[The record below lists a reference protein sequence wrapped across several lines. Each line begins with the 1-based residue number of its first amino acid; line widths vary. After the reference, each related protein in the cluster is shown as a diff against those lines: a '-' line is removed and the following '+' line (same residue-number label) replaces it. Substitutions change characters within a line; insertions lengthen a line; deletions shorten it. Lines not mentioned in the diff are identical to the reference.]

1 MSDPALSCRDEGR
14 REDVRVASLHGLD
27 YVEVSDDQLSLRVWF
42 LGKAPAAIRAQNVR
56 IRGGRRIGDIRVI
69 DVRVERR
76 DDPALDDSLDVA
88 VDKPGDFS
96 TYMLALVQ
104 LDERGQPTDE
114 PMEGFDHR
122 YAQVAFSF
130 KAGCPS
136 DLDCKTEPVCPPPAR
151 VEPEISYLAKDY
163 ASFRQL
169 ILDRLALI
177 MPDWQERHVP
187 DVGITLVELLA
198 YVGDHLSYYQDAV
211 ATEAYLGTARLRTSV
226 RRHVRLVDYPMHE
239 GVNARAW
246 VTIATDI
253 DRELPAGTRF
263 ITRYPGA
270 PPDRRVLTANGDLAN
285 VPDGAYEVFE
295 PLWPGAGEGIPLHAA
310 HNAISFYTW
319 GDRECC
325 LGRGATSATLR
336 DAWLPVGEVEQ
347 KSGHGGAGMA
357 RALRLRVGDVL
368 LLEEVIGPGTGNP
381 ADADPGHRQAV
392 RLTRVTPMVDPLYHP
407 PYGQPVVDVEWGAE
421 DALAF
426 PLCISTLAPPPD
438 CTVIDD
444 VSVARGNVVLV
455 SHGRETEEPLGAVP
469 AVASSEPCP
478 TDCEPSEAVIT
489 AGRFRPRL
497 ARRPLTWSEP
507 LPSDGAAAALIAQD
521 PRHALPWIAVQSI
534 PPAPGGTGPLFGF
547 ADLAALA
554 DPAATADV
562 ARRLRR
568 PVGPAAELLRA
579 RLTEST
585 RLALDAWDESSPLP
599 EELRSALAKELAGM
613 LQAWHPQRD
622 LVGSAPGDPHVVVE
636 MDDEGAGTLRFGDGD
651 LGMAP
656 EAGAEFRAWYRV
668 GNGIAGNV
676 GAEAI
681 AYIVTPTRLSGADV
695 VPRNPLSATGGMEPE
710 PVAQVK
716 LFAPDAFRRA
726 LARAITADDYG
737 ALAGERNRRRLQRA
751 AAVLRWTGSWYEA
764 LVAVDPK
771 GTEDASPAVL
781 DDVAASL
788 EPLRRMGHDL
798 VVAPARYVALDVELR
813 ICVLPRFLRGHVEAA
828 LLDVFGHGVRR
839 TGAPGFFHPDNLTFG
854 QGVRASALV
863 AAAQAVPGVQS
874 VEVTRLER
882 YLGGPDDALQAGI
895 LSLGPLEIARLDND
909 PSFPENGR
917 LILDMRGGR

>member
-1 MSDPALSCRDEGR
+1 MSDPVLSCRDEGR
-14 REDVRVASLHGLD
+14 REDVRAASLNGLD
-27 YVEVSDDQLSLRVWF
+27 YVEVSDDQLTLHVWF
-42 LGKAPAAIRAQNVR
+42 LGKAPATIRLQNVR
-56 IRGGRRIGDIRVI
+56 IHGGRRVRDIRI
-69 DVRVERR
+69 LDVRVERR
-76 DDPALDDSLDVA
+76 DDPALDDSLDVT

-96 TYMLALVQ
+96 TYTLALVR
-104 LDERGQPTDE
+104 LDEHGQPTDE
-114 PMEGFDHR
+114 PMEGFDRR
-122 YAQVAFSF
+122 YAQAAFSF

-136 DLDCKTEPVCPPPAR
+136 DLDCATQAVCPPPAR
-151 VEPEISYLAKDY
+151 VEPEINYLAKDY

-177 MPDWQERHVP
+177 MPDWQDRHVP

-239 GVNARAW
+239 GVSARAW
-246 VTIATDI
+246 VTIATDD
-253 DRELPAGTRF
+253 DRELPLRTQF
-263 ITRYPGA
+263 ITRYAGA
-270 PPDRRVLTANGDLAN
+270 PSDRRVLAANDLAN
-285 VPDGAYEVFE
+285 VPAGTYEVFE
-295 PLWPGAGEGIPLHAA
+295 PLMPAPGEAIRLRAA

-319 GDRECC
+319 GDHECC
-325 LGRGATSATLR
+325 LARGATSATLA
-336 DAWLPVGEVEQ
+336 DAWLRDGKVEQ
-347 KSGHGGAGMA
+347 KSVEGAA
-357 RALRLRVGDVL
+357 VVRALQLCVGDVL
-368 LLEEVIGPGTGNP
+368 LFEEVIGPRTGNP

-392 RLTRVTPMVDPLYHP
+392 RLTRVTPTVDPLYNP
-407 PYGQPVVDVEWGAE
+407 PYGQPVVEIEWAAE

-438 CTVIDD
+438 CTLIDD

-455 SHGRETEEPLGAVP
+455 SHGRRMDEPLGTVP
-469 AVASSEPCP
+469 AVAASEPCP
-478 TDCEPSEAVIT
+478 TDCAPPEGVIT

-497 ARRPLTWSEP
+497 GRRPLTWSQP
-507 LPSDGAAAALIAQD
+507 LPLDAAAAALIAQD
-521 PRHALPWIAVQSI
+521 PRHALPWIEVQSI
-534 PPAPGGTGPLFGF
+534 PPAPGGTGALFGF
-547 ADLAALA
+547 ADLAAPSGL
-554 DPAATADV
+554 
-562 ARRLRR
+562 ARRLR
-568 PVGPAAELLRA
+568 PPLGPAAALLRA

-599 EELRSALAKELAGM
+599 EPLRAALVDELTRM
-613 LQAWHPQRD
+613 LQAWDPRRD
-622 LVGSAPGDPHVVVE
+622 LIASAPGDRHVVVE
-636 MDDEGAGTLRFGDGD
+636 MDDEGTGTLRFGDGD

-656 EAGAEFRAWYRV
+656 EAGAEFRVGYRV

-681 AYIVTPTRLSGADV
+681 AYIVTPSRLSGAGV
-695 VPRNPLSATGGMEPE
+695 VPRNPLAAAGGTEPE

-716 LFAPDAFRRA
+716 LFAPDAFRRT

-737 ALAGERNRRRLQRA
+737 ALAGEMNRRRLQRA

-771 GTEDASPAVL
+771 GMEDASPALL
-781 DDVAASL
+781 DEVTSSL
-788 EPLRRMGHDL
+788 EPFRRIGHDL
-798 VVAPARYVALDVELR
+798 VVAPARYVPLDVELR
-813 ICVLPRFLRGHVEAA
+813 ICVLPHFLRGHVEAA

-839 TGAPGFFHPDNLTFG
+839 TGEPGFFHPDNLTFG
-854 QGVRASALV
+854 QGVHASALV

-874 VEVTRLER
+874 VDVTRLER
-882 YLGGPDDALQAGI
+882 YFGGRNDAVQAGV

-917 LILDMRGGR
+917 LVLDMRGGR